1 MRSCCTTYPA
11 TRYTARCVASCRAA
25 PHSSMH
31 GQLAILTRERVRLR
45 DSRDSRASRDF
56 HGPCHDPRDS
66 RDSRVPC
73 VLRKKEKTPEN
84 RKIQEQA
91 VHDKCHATGSCKN
104 AMRASLHA
112 DALGRK
118 EGGELTLAPGHA
130 ASKTNSLELPYSGDV
145 CANLG
150 DLPHYAGKR

>member
-1 MRSCCTTYPA
+1 MKIKRKYQWGVLTIVSCQWSVEWYVTMISDTHHS
-11 TRYTARCVASCRAA
+11 CV
-25 PHSSMH
+25 M
-31 GQLAILTRERVRLR
+31 LVYVNVIILIRERVRLR

-118 EGGELTLAPGHA
+118 EGWGTDTGSWPRSIE
-130 ASKTNSLELPYSGDV
+130 N
-145 CANLG
+145 
-150 DLPHYAGKR
+150 